1 MSTKITAFALAC
13 IVSAVA
19 ATSASAYT
27 IRYQNWSQVPDNS
40 AGVVFHPSNDS
51 FEAWDNVREGLR
63 ATVQWNYKG
72 INDRWKYLEVEDG
85 AHQTFDL
92 NLSERHHVYF
102 LITQFGGPSYVS
114 EFRTSGEEP

>member
-1 MSTKITAFALAC
+1 MRTKITAFALAGV
-13 IVSAVA
+13 VSAVA
-19 ATSASAYT
+19 ATSASADT

-51 FEAWDNVREGLR
+51 
-63 ATVQWNYKG
+63 
-72 INDRWKYLEVEDG
+72 
-85 AHQTFDL
+85 
-92 NLSERHHVYF
+92 RHHVYF